1 MPTRACKQNDRSYC
15 EFMASD
21 CEGSDFAEGS
31 DITDEDEKYDAEK
44 ERLPKYDHKR
54 GEENWV
60 GRRVLKSF
68 GDHGNFEGI
77 VYAFDNDNDN
87 EGYRLFLVHYFD
99 DPDDTE
105 SMWPNELM
113 R

>member
-21 CEGSDFAEGS
+21 FEGSDFAWGS
-31 DITDEDEKYDAEK
+31 DESNEDEEHDAVK
-44 ERLPKYDHKR
+44 ERFPKFDCKR
-54 GEENWV
+54 GEDNWV

-68 GDHGNFEGI
+68 GDHDNFEGI
-77 VYAFDNDNDN
+77 VCAVDDDNDN
-87 EGYRLFLVHYFD
+87 EDYRLFLVHYFE